1 MNKFEIPQSATPHS
15 PYAMFKKIIPY
26 ITILLFLAIGVV
38 YFLKNKDQFS
48 AITVISWPS
57 LWFLVLSAILLI
69 VINGLIFKTLLRMFD
84 IDLKIWESIGLAFIT
99 SMGNYIIPMVGGIGL
114 RASYL
119 KKRYGFPLSWM
130 MSTILVTGLLT
141 IILNAFFGM
150 LITLIFFLRGNDYI
164 LPLLIIFFIA
174 FTGGTVILFFP
185 YKEIKYD
192 NFISRKLN
200 SAMEGWKKIRNYTA
214 AFRRLLLLIFCMSIM
229 NVVLIFLAFRIFTVN
244 FNIFDAAVIS
254 TTNLLAALI
263 GIIPTRLGISEA
275 IIVLVSR
282 GLGYIP
288 ALSLTSAVIRRIV
301 LLILSF
307 SGGAV
312 FSFIFARQLSHASDE
327 KEV

>member
-1 MNKFEIPQSATPHS
+1 
-15 PYAMFKKIIPY
+15 
-26 ITILLFLAIGVV
+26 
-38 YFLKNKDQFS
+38 
-48 AITVISWPS
+48 
-57 LWFLVLSAILLI
+57 
-69 VINGLIFKTLLRMFD
+69 MFD

-119 KKRYGFPLSWM
+119 KKRYNFPITWM

-150 LITLIFFLRGNDYI
+150 LITSILFLRGNTYL
-164 LPLLIIFFIA
+164 LPLLVIFFIA
-174 FTGGTVILFFP
+174 FIGGAVILFFP
-185 YKEIKYD
+185 YKKINSE
-192 NFISRKLN
+192 NFISRKIN
-200 SAMEGWKKIRNYTA
+200 SAIEGWGKIKSYTA
-214 AFRRLLLLIFCMSIM
+214 AFRRLLLLIFGMSIM
-229 NVVLIFLAFRIFTVN
+229 NVVVIFFAFCIFTKN

-301 LLILSF
+301 LVVLSF
-307 SGGAV
+307 SGGAI
-312 FSFIFARQLSHASDE
+312 FSFIFARGWSHG
-327 KEV
+327 K